1 MNNSKTALL
10 VDSGCDI
17 GKEFAA
23 KHDIRILGLKVIYG
37 TDVFSDDI
45 DIDPMTVYERFPDE
59 IPTTSTPNVIE
70 VRELLDKI
78 KEDGYENVIAVCI
91 SSKLSGTYNTV
102 KSVLEDYD
110 GLNGFALD
118 TKNIST
124 GSGLLAMWAA
134 IQLESGMTYEDVIEK
149 LPSKVPD
156 AHVYFYMDTL
166 DYLKAG
172 GRIGNVTGFIG
183 KALDL
188 KPVITCN
195 PEGIYTT
202 VTMLRGRKNSVRKLI
217 RIVEKHVGDS
227 YDKWMSIMNGKAA
240 DKVTDVEELLSEN
253 FSKMKI
259 VEKKQIVASL
269 AVHTGPGLVGIGVLK
284 LS

>member
-134 IQLESGMTYEDVIEK
+134 IQLESGMTYADVIEK

-269 AVHTGPGLVGIGVLK
+269 AVHTGPGLIGIGVLK

>member
-91 SSKLSGTYNTV
+91 SSKLSGTYNTI

-217 RIVEKHVGDS
+217 RIVEKQVGDS

-259 VEKKQIVASL
+259 VEKKQIVASM

>member
-45 DIDPMTVYERFPDE
+45 DIDPLTVYERFPDE

-70 VRELLDKI
+70 IRELLDKI

-102 KSVLEDYD
+102 KSVLEEYD
-110 GLNGFALD
+110 GLKGFALD
-118 TKNIST
+118 TRNIST

-217 RIVEKHVGDS
+217 RIVKKQVGDT
-227 YDKWMSIMNGKAA
+227 YDKCMSIMNGKAA
-240 DKVTDVEELLSEN
+240 DKVAEVEELLSEN

-269 AVHTGPGLVGIGVLK
+269 AVHTGPGLVGVGVLK

>member
-70 VRELLDKI
+70 IRELLDKI

-110 GLNGFALD
+110 GLNGFTLD

-134 IQLESGMTYEDVIEK
+134 IQLESGMTYADVIEK

-227 YDKWMSIMNGKAA
+227 YNKWMSIMNGKAA

>member
-134 IQLESGMTYEDVIEK
+134 IQLESGMTYADVIEK

>member
-10 VDSGCDI
+10 VDSGCDV
-17 GKEFAA
+17 GKEFATEY
-23 KHDIRILGLKVIYG
+23 DIRILGLKVVYG
-37 TDVFSDDI
+37 MEVFSDGV
-45 DIDPMTVYERFPDE
+45 DIDPMTVYERFPGE
-59 IPTTSTPNVIE
+59 IPTTSTPNVMEI
-70 VRELLDKI
+70 RDLLDKI

-102 KSVLEDYD
+102 KSVLEEYD
-110 GLNGFALD
+110 GLNGYALD

-134 IQLESGMTYEDVIEK
+134 VQLKNGMSYEELVEK
-149 LPSKVPD
+149 LPAKVPD
-156 AHVYFYMDTL
+156 SHVFFYMDTL

-195 PEGIYTT
+195 PEGIYNT
-202 VTMLRGRKNSVRKLI
+202 VTMLRGRKNSVKRLVN
-217 RIVEKHVGDS
+217 IVEKQVGDDA
-227 YDKWMSIMNGKAA
+227 DKWISIMNGKAA
-240 DKVTDVEELLSEN
+240 DKVPEVEAQLSEK
-253 FSKMKI
+253 FSKMEI

-284 LS
+284 L

>member
-70 VRELLDKI
+70 VKELLDKI

-134 IQLESGMTYEDVIEK
+134 IQLESGMTYADVIEK

>member
-70 VRELLDKI
+70 IRELLDKI

-134 IQLESGMTYEDVIEK
+134 IQLESGMTYADVIEK